1 MPRASQK
8 AGEPGCE
15 TLAPSLLGGQQ
26 AGQAAQQPAEQT
38 GEIGSPD
45 RTEIHADDIA
55 GEEVDDPQK
64 EREEKVMSFLAF
76 QEAIQ
81 AGIAGQKP
89 SGEPAAGKPADPEG
103 NGEIHRKA

>member
-1 MPRASQK
+1 
-8 AGEPGCE
+8 
-15 TLAPSLLGGQQ
+15 
-26 AGQAAQQPAEQT
+26 
-38 GEIGSPD
+38 
-45 RTEIHADDIA
+45 
-55 GEEVDDPQK
+55 
-64 EREEKVMSFLAF
+64 MSFLAF